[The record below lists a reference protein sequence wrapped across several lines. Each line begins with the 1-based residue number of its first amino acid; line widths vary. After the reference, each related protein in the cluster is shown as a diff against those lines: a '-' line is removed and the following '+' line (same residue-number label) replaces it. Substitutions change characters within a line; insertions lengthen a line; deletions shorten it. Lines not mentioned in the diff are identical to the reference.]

1 MFKNESNENGP
12 IVSIIWEKM
21 KTKIP
26 FVIGLLIGMLL
37 ITSCNGLTG
46 PRPTSTQDPCPIDVL
61 ETIIYDFEDLKQEI
75 NALAAVASETPVGDL
90 EPIVRRLSE
99 LKEEIKGYEFPLC
112 AARAQSALQ
121 EFSLYTE
128 QCYFIKYV
136 EYINENSGVES
147 IADYDDFDRC
157 DWAQLHEE
165 AYDLM
170 IQQLNELI
178 ATK

>member
-1 MFKNESNENGP
+1 
-12 IVSIIWEKM
+12 
-21 KTKIP
+21 
-26 FVIGLLIGMLL
+26 MLL

-75 NALAAVASETPVGDL
+75 NALAAVAADTPAEDL
-90 EPIVRRLSE
+90 KPIVLQMTE
-99 LKEEIKGYEFPLC
+99 LKEDIKGYEFPLC

-157 DWAQLHEE
+157 DRAQVYGE
-165 AYDLM
+165 ALDLFL
-170 IQQLNELI
+170 QELKEMS